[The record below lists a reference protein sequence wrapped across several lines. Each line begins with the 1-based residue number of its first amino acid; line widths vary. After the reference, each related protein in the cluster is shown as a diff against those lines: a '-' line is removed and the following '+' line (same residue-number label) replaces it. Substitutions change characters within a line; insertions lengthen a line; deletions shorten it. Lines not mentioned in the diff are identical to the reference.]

1 MIITKHI
8 NSIFNSNT
16 YIIANNTDCWIVDIG
31 DFNSLKQ
38 QLNSSLNVKGIFLTH
53 SHFDHIYGLPK
64 LLEAF
69 PDCKIITNQYGK
81 EALGND
87 KLNMSRYHDNSII
100 VKSDNIIC
108 CKDGDEIEIFE
119 NIKFHILETP
129 GHCPSCL
136 TYYTDDY
143 IFTGDSY
150 IPGIKVVTNLPKG
163 NKIQAQESVE
173 KIHTFI
179 GNRIICPGH
188 GEMITSNY
196 YSLKPLHV
204 KEIRK

>member
-1 MIITKHI
+1 MIITKPI

-16 YIIANNTDCWIVDIG
+16 YILENKSYNYCWLIDIG
-31 DFNSLKQ
+31 DINYLIEK
-38 QLNSSLNVKGIFLTH
+38 SLNIKGIFLTH

-64 LLEAF
+64 LLEFF

-81 EALGND
+81 EALGDD
-87 KLNMSRYHDNSII
+87 KLNLSRYHDSPVV
-100 VKSDNIIC
+100 VKSDNIVS
-108 CKDGDEIEIFE
+108 CKNGDELEIFDD
-119 NIKFHILETP
+119 ITFQILETP

-173 KIHTFI
+173 KIKKI
-179 GNRIICPGH
+179 IENRTVCPGH
-188 GEMITSNY
+188 GEMVS
-196 YSLKPLHV
+196 K
-204 KEIRK
+204 